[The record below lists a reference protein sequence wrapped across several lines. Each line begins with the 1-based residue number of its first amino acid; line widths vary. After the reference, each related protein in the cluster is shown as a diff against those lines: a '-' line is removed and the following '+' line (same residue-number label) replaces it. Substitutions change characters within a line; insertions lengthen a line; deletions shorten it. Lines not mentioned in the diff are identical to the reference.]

1 MRGFSILLTLTTLAL
16 GACQQQGEGDGPP
29 PLETEVVEPAPE
41 ATIDISEDAQ
51 SARRV
56 ESLSGVLPSDVPSDL
71 PLHRP
76 ASLVDFG
83 SGGERYITFTSPAA
97 PAAVRADMEQRL
109 RAEGWAREGGGE
121 AAVFVKDGRRIN
133 LTVEPDPVGS
143 LWRVDY

>member
-1 MRGFSILLTLTTLAL
+1 MNRFFVATSLVALAL
-16 GACQQQGEGDGPP
+16 GACQQQGSGDGPA

-56 ESLSGVLPSDVPSDL
+56 ESLAGVLPSDVPPDL

-76 ASLVDFG
+76 ASLIDFG
-83 SGGERYITFTSPAA
+83 SGSERYITFTSPAA
-97 PAAVRADMEQRL
+97 PDAVRADMEQRL

-121 AAVFVKDGRRIN
+121 AAVFVKDGRRIT